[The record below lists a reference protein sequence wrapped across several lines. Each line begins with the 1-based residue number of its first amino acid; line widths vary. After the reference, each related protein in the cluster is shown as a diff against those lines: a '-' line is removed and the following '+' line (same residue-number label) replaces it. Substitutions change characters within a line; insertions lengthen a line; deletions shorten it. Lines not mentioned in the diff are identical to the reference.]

1 MYNLNCVFC
10 HEPYNSAL
18 DQSAEGFFCDSCDG
32 FTYFNE
38 DERHNYF
45 LILEDKTRQETL
57 IPYSTIKFKKQLS
70 PLRYPGGKSKLV
82 NLIYQYINKDNSKHF
97 YSAFCGGA
105 SVELAFLEA
114 GVINHLHLNDL
125 DFGVYSL
132 FWSILNIPEI
142 LIEQINNTVPT
153 RNLFFKAQEIIK
165 NDYREV
171 DMVDAA
177 WALLLVNRLAYS
189 GIVKAYPLGGK
200 KGSQKQLL
208 SRWNPKTLE
217 KRIMTIHS
225 MRDKITLYNQDA
237 ITFIEEAYWTSNSTI
252 FIDPPYVEKGEKLY
266 HLYYQKDN
274 HIELSIVLDSLYQ
287 GFPGSDIII
296 TYDYNKWLNDYLYD
310 YPERRIIGRKYVI

>member
-1 MYNLNCVFC
+1 MGYV
-10 HEPYNSAL
+10 
-18 DQSAEGFFCDSCDG
+18 
-32 FTYFNE
+32 T
-38 DERHNYF
+38 
-45 LILEDKTRQETL
+45 
-57 IPYSTIKFKKQLS
+57 
-70 PLRYPGGKSKLV
+70 
-82 NLIYQYINKDNSKHF
+82 
-97 YSAFCGGA
+97 
-105 SVELAFLEA
+105 
-114 GVINHLHLNDL
+114 INHLHLNDL

-237 ITFIEEAYWTSNSTI
+237 IKFIEEAYWTSNSTI

-287 GFPGSDIII
+287 GFPGADIII